1 MELTTYSLPKPEI
14 HFADAEFEEVKVI
27 NGKFK
32 IKKVLNPINFDE
44 NNCLLITFINLI
56 EIAKND
62 CEQLNKTPQLFGLEF
77 ILPKLYSIEN
87 TKKNELTQ
95 ELEKIDFNNG

>member
-1 MELTTYSLPKPEI
+1 MELTIYSLPKPEI
-14 HFADAEFEEVKVI
+14 HFADTEFEEVKVI

-44 NNCLLITFINLI
+44 NNCLLITFTNLI

-62 CEQLNKTPQLFGLEF
+62 C
-77 ILPKLYSIEN
+77 
-87 TKKNELTQ
+87 
-95 ELEKIDFNNG
+95 